1 MTRTCRLG
9 KPPKLQNINFLANFL
24 DAYLP
29 YLPTLFVESRP
40 KFEKNLRISPHFGW
54 AKILLQLGHF
64 FLSSN
69 FKEYLQAFF
78 TQPIFYHCAKADL
91 SNLADKDVLDDKDG
105 LGRPDQPCQQQWIP
119 PIFVDIGTALSFCAI
134 FLIHIAVPVGTG
146 TYVSLIT
153 GFLDDWAKLY
163 CFPFLLS
170 LPSSHLCTYIV
181 EGS

>member
-1 MTRTCRLG
+1 
-9 KPPKLQNINFLANFL
+9 
-24 DAYLP
+24 
-29 YLPTLFVESRP
+29 V
-40 KFEKNLRISPHFGW
+40 KNLRISPHFGW

-153 GFLDDWAKLY
+153 GFLDDRAKLY
-163 CFPFLLS
+163 LLFSFS
-170 LPSSHLCTYIV
+170 LKLAFFTSLYIYSRRKLKERVFVHGPCTYWLCV
-181 EGS
+181 NCDDN